1 MLVSPSIFIS
11 PRSLSGVPLTDK
23 RKLTL
28 SSIIVVLA
36 ALVLLWQFSAAIF
49 NYARLAGAALDFRYP
64 LDYGEGPLLD
74 QTLRLLDGEQ
84 IYKNDFSAPPY
95 TISNYPP
102 LFLLVQAPF
111 ARLFGPAYWYGR
123 GLSLFSALITAALIG
138 LTLYTLTGSWLG
150 AAVGGLLLLSFPYD
164 QYWSLLNRID
174 TLALVFSWA
183 GIFVVVRYFDR
194 RWGIAVGAA
203 FLIAAIYTRQSYAL
217 AAPAGA
223 FFFLLG
229 NRRFRKAINLA
240 LIVGGVCLG
249 LFLIINLLSSGGFFL
264 NIVSANVNP
273 FFWDTVKN
281 YFETLSKNTYLL
293 LGLIAAF
300 LLAERFGQH
309 SRTWVLALV
318 YLITATA
325 SAVTVGKDGSNVNYM
340 YELAAA
346 LSFAGGAALVWLGRN
361 PWVRAGLVLG
371 LALQVSMLIQWT
383 HGDFDGRI
391 TDKTDR
397 EQQVARLFQEVQETD
412 GILLTDEYMGML
424 PLAGKRI
431 YYQPF
436 EYKMLSEG
444 GLWDDMDFM
453 ASIVNHEYSALLL
466 YDPPYWSS
474 YDARWSKRL
483 QSAINASYQVRDRI
497 ADTEIWKPRE

>member
-1 MLVSPSIFIS
+1 M
-11 PRSLSGVPLTDK
+11 TDQ

-28 SSIIVVLA
+28 SSIVLILA
-36 ALVLLWQFSAAIF
+36 ALVLLWQFSAAII
-49 NYARLAGAALDFRYP
+49 NYARLAGAALNFRYP

-84 IYKNDFSAPPY
+84 IYKSDFSAPPY

-111 ARLFGPAYWYGR
+111 AKLFGAAYWYGR
-123 GLSLFSALITAALIG
+123 GLSLLSAVITAVLIG
-138 LTLYTLTGSWLG
+138 LTLYTLTGSGLG
-150 AAVGGLLLLSFPYD
+150 AAAGGLLLLAFPYI

-174 TLALVFSWA
+174 TLALVLSWA
-183 GIFVVVRYFDR
+183 GIFVIVRYYDR

-223 FFFLLG
+223 FFYLVNL
-229 NRRFRKAINLA
+229 RRFRKAINLA
-240 LIVGGVCLG
+240 LIVGGVSLG
-249 LFLIINLLSSGGFFL
+249 LFLVINLITRGGFFL

-273 FFWDTVKN
+273 FFWHTVRD
-281 YFETLSKNTYLL
+281 YFNTLAKNTFPLL
-293 LGLIAAF
+293 ILVAAF
-300 LLAERFGQH
+300 LLAERFGQP

-318 YLITATA
+318 YLIGATA
-325 SAVTVGKDGSNVNYM
+325 SAITVGKDGSNVNYM
-340 YELAAA
+340 FELAAA
-346 LSFAGGAALVWLGRN
+346 LSFAAGAALAWLGRN
-361 PWVRAGLVLG
+361 LWVRAALVLV
-371 LALQVSMLIQWT
+371 LALQVGMLLEWT
-383 HGDFDGRI
+383 HFDFDGRI
-391 TDKTDR
+391 TDKTDH
-397 EQQVARLFQEVQETD
+397 EQQIADLFQVVQETD
-412 GILLTDEYMGML
+412 GILLTDEYMGLL

-444 GLWDDMDFM
+444 GLWDDMGFM
-453 ASIVNHEYSALLL
+453 GSIVSREYSAVLL

-483 QSAINASYQVRDRI
+483 QSAINSSYEVKNRI
-497 ADTEIWKPRE
+497 AETDILKPRE